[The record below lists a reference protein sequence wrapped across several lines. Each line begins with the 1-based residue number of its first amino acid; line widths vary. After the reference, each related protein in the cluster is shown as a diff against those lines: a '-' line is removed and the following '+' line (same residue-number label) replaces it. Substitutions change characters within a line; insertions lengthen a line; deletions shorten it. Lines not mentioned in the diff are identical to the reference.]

1 MDGKSF
7 MKDNTEVVKNI
18 LQQALYKI
26 PQDFSLIDAKQYIKL
41 ALIKIEEVEKKRN
54 IRQTNKEKRK
64 NKEKISYNQ
73 NSIQIIEKMIDEER
87 NKINKFKDE
96 ENSGDTTIFD

>member
-7 MKDNTEVVKNI
+7 MKENTEVVKNI

-26 PQDFSLIDAKQYIKL
+26 PQDFSLIDAKQHIRL

-54 IRQTNKEKRK
+54 VRQTNKEKRK

-73 NSIQIIEKMIDEER
+73 NSIQIIEKMIEEEK